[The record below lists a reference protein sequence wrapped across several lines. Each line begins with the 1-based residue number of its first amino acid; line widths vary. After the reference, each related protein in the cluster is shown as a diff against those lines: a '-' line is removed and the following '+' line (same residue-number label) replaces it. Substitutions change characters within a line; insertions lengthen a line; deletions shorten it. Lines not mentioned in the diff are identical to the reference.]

1 MKAFNEFFN
10 TYLVDIDK
18 SINKGI
24 IGINYLESIKFLLI
38 EKLENIDQNI
48 FGDFQKEIVN
58 QKLMEIKKEFDHRK
72 IFCQIS
78 YAKESISKI
87 KFEIQKDV
95 LLIVLNGFS
104 NFTIY
109 DRNDKNISANLKI
122 FKFMG
127 LVLSEKTNISEKNS
141 KDFVVLKITNI

>member
-10 TYLVDIDK
+10 KYLVDIDK
-18 SINKGI
+18 SINKGVV
-24 IGINYLESIKFLLI
+24 GINYLESIKYLLI

-48 FGDFQKEIVN
+48 FIDFQKELLN
-58 QKLMEIKKEFDHRK
+58 QKVTEIKQEFDHRK
-72 IFCQIS
+72 ISCQILYS
-78 YAKESISKI
+78 KESISKI
-87 KFEIQKDV
+87 KFEIQKDI
-95 LLIVLNGFS
+95 LLIVLNGFC
-104 NFTIY
+104 NFIIY
-109 DRNDKNISANLKI
+109 DKNDKNISANLKI

>member
-1 MKAFNEFFN
+1 MKAFNELFN
-10 TYLVDIDK
+10 KYLVDIDK

-48 FGDFQKEIVN
+48 FGDFQKEILN
-58 QKLMEIKKEFDHRK
+58 QKLIEIKKEFDHRK
-72 IFCQIS
+72 ISCQIS
-78 YAKESISKI
+78 YSKESISKI

>member
-10 TYLVDIDK
+10 KYLVDIDK

-78 YAKESISKI
+78 YSKESISKI
-87 KFEIQKDV
+87 KFEIQKDI
-95 LLIVLNGFS
+95 LLIVLNGFC
-104 NFTIY
+104 NFIIY
-109 DRNDKNISANLKI
+109 DKNDKNISANLKI
-122 FKFMG
+122 FKFKG
-127 LVLSEKTNISEKNS
+127 LVLSEKTNISETNS
-141 KDFVVLKITNI
+141 KDFAVLKITNI

>member
-10 TYLVDIDK
+10 KYLVDIDK

-48 FGDFQKEIVN
+48 FGDFQKEIGN

-78 YAKESISKI
+78 YSKESISKI

>member
-10 TYLVDIDK
+10 KYLVDIDK

-78 YAKESISKI
+78 YSKESISKI

>member
-1 MKAFNEFFN
+1 MKAFNELFN
-10 TYLVDIDK
+10 KYLVDIDK

-48 FGDFQKEIVN
+48 FGDFQKEILN
-58 QKLMEIKKEFDHRK
+58 QKLIEIKKEFDHRK
-72 IFCQIS
+72 ISCQIS
-78 YAKESISKI
+78 YSKESISKI

-127 LVLSEKTNISEKNS
+127 LVLSEKTNVSETNS
-141 KDFVVLKITNI
+141 KDFVLLRITNI

>member
-10 TYLVDIDK
+10 KYLVDIDK

-48 FGDFQKEIVN
+48 FGDFQKEILN
-58 QKLMEIKKEFDHRK
+58 QKLIEIKKEFDHRK
-72 IFCQIS
+72 ISCQIS
-78 YAKESISKI
+78 YSKESISKI